1 MLTGIKVNTD
11 GTLVVVQIED
21 ANHVTGIQQALD
33 ARWYDV
39 ASMRPGLDVFVD
51 DEGLFTS
58 KLNPTLTA
66 MAQAFGYAGVLHGPG
81 IFFGVTEHDG
91 ATVSLD
97 AAQIAAVATQWV
109 EATSYRNT
117 PVVAGLAFLAH

>member
-1 MLTGIKVNTD
+1 MRKTERGAALLTGIKVNTD

-33 ARWYDV
+33 ARWCDV

-66 MAQAFGYAGVLHGPG
+66 MVRAFG
-81 IFFGVTEHDG
+81 
-91 ATVSLD
+91 
-97 AAQIAAVATQWV
+97 
-109 EATSYRNT
+109 
-117 PVVAGLAFLAH
+117 